1 MGERGVG
8 SGRRRSKWRARIAQT
23 AVVLAAL
30 VPLAVLVHE
39 AFTDRLGANPVEAI
53 EHRTGDWTIW
63 LLLASLAV
71 TPLRRLTGWNWLIRY
86 RRTLGLLAFSY
97 VCLHFLTYLVIDQG
111 FPIQGLTLAYVWED
125 IVKRPYVTV
134 GFTAFALLIP
144 IAWTSTKGWIR
155 RLGRRWTTLHQLVYV
170 AAALGVLHYMWLI
183 KGDRPTAVYHA
194 LVLVGLLGARVWR
207 IRAPLRSP
215 GAPRA
220 AGPLPG
226 PLPGPASDPS

>member
-1 MGERGVG
+1 MSSVV
-8 SGRRRSKWRARIAQT
+8 GRRWAVRLSQT
-23 AVVLAAL
+23 GIVLAAL
-30 VPLAVLVHE
+30 VPLAVLVGD
-39 AFTDRLGANPVEAI
+39 AFGDRLGANPVEAI

-111 FPIQGLTLAYVWED
+111 FPIQGLTLTYVWED

-134 GFTAFALLIP
+134 GFTAFMLLIP

-170 AAALGVLHYMWLI
+170 AAALGVLHYMWLV

-194 LVLVGLLGARVWR
+194 LVLVGLLGARVWKL
-207 IRAPLRSP
+207 RATLRSP

-220 AGPLPG
+220 TAPLRA